1 MKRTFIPLF
10 LGLLLLTLQATL
22 LTSFPIQRVRPDI
35 ILVLILYL
43 GFCYPPVSG
52 GLLAFSM
59 GFLMDL
65 FSGNGLGLFAFSR
78 PLIFYAAKIFR
89 NWFYLEDFSS
99 QFLFVL
105 VSAIAEGIV
114 VLALV
119 TALNSTPYSSL
130 YSLLF
135 TSLLPQAFT
144 TGLVSPFLF
153 PLFDKIWSLAGT
165 SGRERS

>member
-1 MKRTFIPLF
+1 MKRIFLPLF
-10 LGLLLLTLQATL
+10 LGVLLLTLQTTL

-35 ILVLILYL
+35 VLVLILYM
-43 GFCYPPVSG
+43 GFSYPPVSG

-59 GFLMDL
+59 GCLMDL

-78 PLIFYAAKIFR
+78 TLIFYAASISR

-105 VSAIAEGIV
+105 VSAIAEGMVI
-114 VLALV
+114 LALV
-119 TALNSTPYSSL
+119 TALNSTPYFSL
-130 YSLLF
+130 YPLLF
-135 TSLLPQAFT
+135 TSLLPQSFT

-153 PLFDKIWSLAGT
+153 PLFDKAWSLART

>member
-1 MKRTFIPLF
+1 M
-10 LGLLLLTLQATL
+10 
-22 LTSFPIQRVRPDI
+22 V
-35 ILVLILYL
+35 LVLILYL

-59 GFLMDL
+59 GCLMDL

-114 VLALV
+114 ILALV
-119 TALNSTPYSSL
+119 TVLNSTPYSSL
-130 YSLLF
+130 YSLFF

-153 PLFDKIWSLAGT
+153 PLFDKTWSLAGT
-165 SGRERS
+165 NAGERA